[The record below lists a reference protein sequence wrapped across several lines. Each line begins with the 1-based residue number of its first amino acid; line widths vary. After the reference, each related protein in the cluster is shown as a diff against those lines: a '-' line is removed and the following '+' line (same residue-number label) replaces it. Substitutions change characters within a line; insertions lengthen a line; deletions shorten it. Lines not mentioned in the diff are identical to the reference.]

1 MVAVQRALP
10 VEMNLGL
17 RYAVCTMFVQG
28 TTIGSLD
35 SVEMLF
41 KFIKPL
47 VEEGEDDDE
56 MDEEVRPLGGS
67 PINTVWVAPITPISC
82 TYAVMATPIIR
93 LSCGRL
99 SH

>member
-1 MVAVQRALP
+1 MVAV
-10 VEMNLGL
+10 
-17 RYAVCTMFVQG
+17 CTVFLQG

-56 MDEEVRPLGGS
+56 MDEEVRPLGSS
-67 PINTVWVAPITPISC
+67 PNHTVRVAPSPE
-82 TYAVMATPIIR
+82 
-93 LSCGRL
+93 
-99 SH
+99 SHAHVQSWPHPLYGLVVSH

>member
-1 MVAVQRALP
+1 ML
-10 VEMNLGL
+10 L
-17 RYAVCTMFVQG
+17 QG

-56 MDEEVRPLGGS
+56 MDEEVRGYPEGHHDVC
-67 PINTVWVAPITPISC
+67 IHKC
-82 TYAVMATPIIR
+82 
-93 LSCGRL
+93 
-99 SH
+99 